1 MTLIQAAEAL
11 GVSVSTLRT
20 QIKLGVLKARK
31 LGRDWIVEPKEVERY
46 RLEHRRAVASAV
58 MKATT

>member
-1 MTLIQAAEAL
+1 LAVLTLIQAAAAL

-31 LGRDWIVEPKEVERY
+31 LGRDWIVEPREVERY
-46 RLEHRRAVASAV
+46 RTEHRRPVSP
-58 MKATT
+58 MRP

>member
-1 MTLIQAAEAL
+1 MTLIQAAAAL

-31 LGRDWIVEPKEVERY
+31 LGRDWIVEPREVERY
-46 RLEHRRAVASAV
+46 AREHRRPSKVPL
-58 MKATT
+58 MRP